1 MSNVNVNY
9 EEMRNAAGQLR
20 NGQENLNST
29 LSELST
35 LINGLVESGF
45 VTDLASV
52 TYQDQY
58 QQFTAGT
65 RTAIDALEGLA
76 AYLEQAADVLAA
88 TDSDLSNAIRGCSAG
103 AALTGG
109 ARPTVPRPLP
119 GGSHANH
126 RSAPAEPRFP
136 AVRNR
141 MARYR

>member
-1 MSNVNVNY
+1 MSNVNVSY

-20 NGQENLNST
+20 NGQEQLNST

-58 QQFTAGT
+58 QQFTDGT
-65 RTAIDALEGLA
+65 RTAVDALEGLA

-88 TDSDLSNAIRGCSAG
+88 TDSDLSNAIRG
-103 AALTGG
+103 
-109 ARPTVPRPLP
+109 
-119 GGSHANH
+119 
-126 RSAPAEPRFP
+126 
-136 AVRNR
+136 
-141 MARYR
+141 